1 MVNER
6 ERERGGQDM
15 TTAHRPTWAPAKG
28 HEEQGGGRA
37 FAPSKHYS
45 SRDMP
50 AHTKLKYRADYLE
63 NEEEEEGAR
72 DAFDIGRDLRA
83 ELLKRER
90 AAARKRLGAM
100 SGKDVDDMDGELA
113 MIERNAALVE
123 ERLKP
128 SEADADY
135 EEEEEDEEDE
145 RENGDGGGR
154 SGGMGGGFARQNYRD
169 EGGEGAAAA
178 ADDDDA
184 DSDDDSDDEDD
195 TAALLAEL
203 EKIKKER
210 AAAAA
215 EAAVAAAADDER
227 KFEAEAATG
236 NPLLDIGGTTDDGT
250 MSSAAFGLKRRWDED
265 VVFRNQARDE
275 PKQQRRFINDTIRSD
290 FHRRFLNKYI
300 K

>member
-1 MVNER
+1 
-6 ERERGGQDM
+6 M

-28 HEEQGGGRA
+28 HEEQGGSRA
-37 FAPSKHYS
+37 FAPSKQYS

-50 AHTKLKYRADYLE
+50 AHTKLKYRAEYL
-63 NEEEEEGAR
+63 EEEEEGAR

-90 AAARKRLGAM
+90 AAARKRLAGM

-128 SEADADY
+128 SEADADF
-135 EEEEEDEEDE
+135 EEDDDEDDDDD

-154 SGGMGGGFARQNYRD
+154 SGGMGGGFARARQKHGEEDQD
-169 EGGEGAAAA
+169 EEVDT
-178 ADDDDA
+178 DDDE
-184 DSDDDSDDEDD
+184 SDDEDD

-215 EAAVAAAADDER
+215 EAAVAAAADEER

-236 NPLLDIGGTTDDGT
+236 NPLLDIGGTTEDGT
-250 MSSAAFGLKRRWDED
+250 TSSAAFGLKRRWDED

>member
-1 MVNER
+1 
-6 ERERGGQDM
+6 M

-135 EEEEEDEEDE
+135 DEEEEDDE

-169 EGGEGAAAA
+169 EGGEGGAAADDDD
-178 ADDDDA
+178 DDDDA

-236 NPLLDIGGTTDDGT
+236 NPLLEIGGTTDDGT